1 MSDDEIRRENHFI
14 YVLVAIL
21 VVIVG
26 VWLLYDARSEPKSK
40 RTQFDLYEG
49 TPFDAH
55 LVGLDKR
62 ALEQAYQERLVKLFG
77 VWLTGTQATDATN
90 FRNGLQIARRGY
102 NAALQQIE
110 LREQQFQQLQDQQKK

>member
-1 MSDDEIRRENHFI
+1 
-14 YVLVAIL
+14 
-21 VVIVG
+21 VIVG